1 VRHSYILC
9 VVSACAIFCLPFAA
23 RAGSFVLNEQS
34 VSGLGLSFAGGA
46 AQAEDASTLFFNP
59 AGVVLLEQGELQLG
73 ANLIAPYDQFRNEGS
88 RYNLP
93 GTPFEEL
100 RSSETM
106 AATAAASTSFRTS
119 TSRSRSSAGR
129 ATAT

>member
-1 VRHSYILC
+1 MRHSSILR
-9 VVSACAIFCLPFAA
+9 VVFSLSILSSPLAA
-23 RAGSFVLNEQS
+23 RAGSFLLNEQS

-73 ANLIAPYDQFRNEGS
+73 ANLIAPSDKFRNEGS

-93 GTPFEEL
+93 GTPFDGLPLVGNSLSGRWRPDCRLPAIL
-100 RSSETM
+100 R
-106 AATAAASTSFRTS
+106 RPI
-119 TSRSRSSAGR
+119 SR
-129 ATAT
+129 